1 VYEDKILKILNK
13 GIDFIISLVKKAL
26 DWWIILCIMLK

>member
-1 VYEDKILKILNK
+1 LNK